1 MNFTADLKY
10 SLSTLTAIKKKI
22 IIDKFENTNV
32 LAVVQS
38 SFRSSSV
45 VASVYASDSPA
56 DEGTRSIVMLD
67 FSAAILSADGKY
79 SNL

>member
-10 SLSTLTAIKKKI
+10 SLNTLTAIKKI

-56 DEGTRSIVMLD
+56 DEGTRSIVTLD

>member
-1 MNFTADLKY
+1 M
-10 SLSTLTAIKKKI
+10 LSTVEVHQMQFTNCLTKLG
-22 IIDKFENTNV
+22 NTNV

-56 DEGTRSIVMLD
+56 DEGTRSIVTLD
-67 FSAAILSADGKY
+67 FSAAILSAEGKY

>member
-1 MNFTADLKY
+1 MQFSNC
-10 SLSTLTAIKKKI
+10 LTKLG
-22 IIDKFENTNV
+22 NTNV

-56 DEGTRSIVMLD
+56 DEGTRSIVTLD
-67 FSAAILSADGKY
+67 FSAAILSAEGKY

>member
-10 SLSTLTAIKKKI
+10 SLSTLTAIKKI
-22 IIDKFENTNV
+22 MIDKFENTNV

-56 DEGTRSIVMLD
+56 DEGTRSIVTLD